1 VSDRVLLFWHL
12 TGALAIVLPLVGLM
26 HLFMTE
32 PLFAELF
39 SFPMVMAPVL
49 VVPTLVMLNM
59 LVVWR
64 LFERTR
70 GLASDS
76 PGMRSIAGDEEIQ

>member
-1 VSDRVLLFWHL
+1 MNLRPARPAALSRRDLL
-12 TGALAIVLPLVGLM
+12 GALAVVLPIIGMM
-26 HLFMTE
+26 HLFMAE

-39 SFPMVMAPVL
+39 SFPMVMAPAL

-64 LFERTR
+64 LFERLR
-70 GLASDS
+70 ERDSLAQ
-76 PGMRSIAGDEEIQ
+76 MR